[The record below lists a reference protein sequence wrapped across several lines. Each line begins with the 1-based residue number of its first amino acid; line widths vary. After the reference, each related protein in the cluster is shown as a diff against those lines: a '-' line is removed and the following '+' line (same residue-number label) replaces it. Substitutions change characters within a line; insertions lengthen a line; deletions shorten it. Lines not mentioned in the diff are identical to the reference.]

1 MRHAV
6 WLLSVS
12 LSLASVLV
20 QSKLMKQT
28 RTHNMC
34 IKSRHSLNMAILLNQ
49 LPPEKLQDYDKF
61 PLSHRIGFIHSIAEQ
76 NYDISSATILDVGFL
91 GLFPRKILQS
101 LNHYAMELDQT
112 NPDGKHQFMSL
123 IQDLI
128 TAFIYQPIIIQKVIQ
143 IMLTHKKDSIL
154 QLPQPLPQQ
163 NNNADDRTQYASQE
177 DNTPRTR
184 TSTTRANIHA
194 TTTLLQVCHANKC
207 RLLHAKGILRRP
219 MLCANKRTMC
229 SGCINE
235 SLWHRKV
242 KQIEMDILSN
252 TQQNSTWAPILE
264 YVHTPTNLAHIRY
277 LLQHLPSTATNK
289 RNDHI
294 YGATRYIANSLGLTI
309 SNNTNM
315 GDFIDKP
322 LSSIEKKQLWRL
334 ATFKCRC
341 LTQSINTSTFGPR
354 IFCNTCQF
362 LIPKH
367 SDPPQETICPLCHIN
382 APWQH
387 PNAPCLACQV
397 ATIVY
402 RNLFHNRFQHCLQ
415 LWLHT
420 ADQST
425 DENTLI
431 PQRTPTHW
439 TFISNHDM
447 LPQRQ
452 SSIG

>member
-1 MRHAV
+1 
-6 WLLSVS
+6 
-12 LSLASVLV
+12 
-20 QSKLMKQT
+20 
-28 RTHNMC
+28 
-34 IKSRHSLNMAILLNQ
+34 
-49 LPPEKLQDYDKF
+49 
-61 PLSHRIGFIHSIAEQ
+61 
-76 NYDISSATILDVGFL
+76 
-91 GLFPRKILQS
+91 
-101 LNHYAMELDQT
+101 
-112 NPDGKHQFMSL
+112 
-123 IQDLI
+123 
-128 TAFIYQPIIIQKVIQ
+128 
-143 IMLTHKKDSIL
+143 MLTHKKDSIL

-235 SLWHRKV
+235 SLRHRKV

-309 SNNTNM
+309 SNNTIM

-341 LTQSINTSTFGPR
+341 LTQSINTSTFGY
-354 IFCNTCQF
+354 
-362 LIPKH
+362 
-367 SDPPQETICPLCHIN
+367 
-382 APWQH
+382 APY
-387 PNAPCLACQV
+387 
-397 ATIVY
+397 AT
-402 RNLFHNRFQHCLQ
+402 
-415 LWLHT
+415 
-420 ADQST
+420 
-425 DENTLI
+425 
-431 PQRTPTHW
+431 
-439 TFISNHDM
+439 
-447 LPQRQ
+447 
-452 SSIG
+452 